1 MTKSFHNH
9 IFFSENILYL
19 SVFHNQLN
27 LKFGQ
32 NNDLEV
38 WEQQIRSF
46 PNLNNGRNWIE
57 SQLPKLTGCT
67 MNKKDIK
74 SSCCSFEILTLWRIS
89 QYTVNVQIFTEQPTV
104 KKNLGLNQWTSYC
117 KDECFNIYHCVTLL
131 LLPLCPKVFVR
142 WRQSL
147 CSVGHRWD

>member
-38 WEQQIRSF
+38 WEQQIRNVILSVF
-46 PNLNNGRNWIE
+46 QTWTMAEIE
-57 SQLPKLTGCT
+57 
-67 MNKKDIK
+67 
-74 SSCCSFEILTLWRIS
+74 
-89 QYTVNVQIFTEQPTV
+89 
-104 KKNLGLNQWTSYC
+104 
-117 KDECFNIYHCVTLL
+117 
-131 LLPLCPKVFVR
+131 
-142 WRQSL
+142 
-147 CSVGHRWD
+147 

>member
-38 WEQQIRSF
+38 WEQQIRNVILSF
-46 PNLNNGRNWIE
+46 TNPNNVRNWIE

-74 SSCCSFEILTLWRIS
+74 SSFCSFEILTLWRIS
-89 QYTVNVQIFTEQPTV
+89 QYTVN
-104 KKNLGLNQWTSYC
+104 LGLNQWTSYC
-117 KDECFNIYHCVTLL
+117 KDECFNNICHSVALL
-131 LLPLCPKVFVR
+131 LLPSCPKVFVR